1 MSVVIS
7 ITRREPCP
15 HFSER
20 NNVRALRKSM
30 KAILKAGTIACGLIA
45 VGCASK
51 MTALNSEMPS
61 AVKGDLEGRYILE
74 KINVGETGIDSS
86 KLRKG
91 ILSDQVLQKTLN
103 GAAEDKQSLP
113 VHVSVTSS
121 KREANGGVAT
131 VNNIFAFC
139 TLTIWPC
146 VSAEEY
152 EYVVTVETVTGKH
165 TTKFN
170 VLNRDWFSLSPFA
183 IIPVPGWADERGNDD
198 DISAYHLSQVKNR

>member
-1 MSVVIS
+1 
-7 ITRREPCP
+7 
-15 HFSER
+15 
-20 NNVRALRKSM
+20 M

-103 GAAEDKQSLP
+103 GATEDKQSLP

-131 VNNIFAFC
+131 VNNIFVIC
-139 TLTIWPC
+139 D
-146 VSAEEY
+146 
-152 EYVVTVETVTGKH
+152 KR
-165 TTKFN
+165 FN
-170 VLNRDWFSLSPFA
+170 GFDPELGNSVMPRIFSFGLNIGF
-183 IIPVPGWADERGNDD
+183 
-198 DISAYHLSQVKNR
+198 